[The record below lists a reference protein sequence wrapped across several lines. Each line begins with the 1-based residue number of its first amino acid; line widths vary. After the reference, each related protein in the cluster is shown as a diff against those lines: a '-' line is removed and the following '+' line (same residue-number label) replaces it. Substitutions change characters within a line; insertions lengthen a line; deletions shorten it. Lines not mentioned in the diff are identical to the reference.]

1 MYRLLVPGRRFAL
14 LLALILV
21 MFTGSLSVSGAHRDS
36 TARAAT
42 PAAQLIHVD
51 GAQGTDSATC
61 GADPGPAACQTIG
74 YALDNRATAGAT
86 VSVAAG
92 VYQETIVL
100 RPGVKV
106 QGAGAETT
114 TIDGGGSGPVV
125 TAAGAAIGDAVVL
138 SGFTI
143 TGGQASQGAG
153 ITIRDGAAPI
163 VEHNV
168 LQGNTADFGG
178 AMHLDACSPT
188 VRDNTIRDN
197 SATYN
202 AGGIYVWQGAPL
214 ISGNTIAGNSS
225 GWGGGL
231 FVNGS
236 AGTISGNVIKDNTAS
251 AGGGGIQVYGL
262 ATCAISGNTI
272 ESNSASPTEPMGGG
286 GLNID
291 VAASPVLSAN
301 VVRDNTGL
309 AGAGI
314 NLGGTGSG
322 TLTAHGNIICS
333 NGGYQFYNETTQSV
347 DLTGNWWGTNSPG
360 SNQIYGPAHYDP
372 WISMSAYAIP
382 ARVTVPGTVTVRAV
396 LHGDGYPAPDGTPIA
411 WRTTLGTL
419 HTSASS
425 TAGGVAQTVLSSAS
439 AGQAVVTAT
448 DPCGFSVETA
458 VWFLGSVRVYVP
470 LLLYVTR

>member
-1 MYRLLVPGRRFAL
+1 MYRFPGAGRRLAQL
-14 LLALILV
+14 VALILV
-21 MFTGSLSVSGAHRDS
+21 IFTGSLSVSGAHRDS
-36 TARAAT
+36 TAFAAT
-42 PAAQLIHVD
+42 PAAQLIYVD

-61 GADPGPAACQTIG
+61 GANPGPAACQTIG
-74 YALDNRATAGAT
+74 YALANRVAAGGT

-92 VYQETIVL
+92 TYRETITL
-100 RPGVKV
+100 KPGVKV

-114 TIDGGGSGPVV
+114 IIDGNGTGPVV
-125 TAAGAAIGDAVVL
+125 TADGAAIGDTVVL
-138 SGFTI
+138 SGFTV
-143 TGGQASQGAG
+143 TGGQAASGAG
-153 ITIRDGAAPI
+153 ITIRNGAAPLI
-163 VEHNV
+163 ENNTIRN
-168 LQGNTADFGG
+168 NTADFGG
-178 AMHLDACSPT
+178 AMHIDASAPT

-197 SATYN
+197 TATSN
-202 AGGIYVWQGAPL
+202 AGGIYVWQGAPA
-214 ISGNTIAGNSS
+214 ISGNTIEGNSS

-236 AGTISGNVIKDNTAS
+236 AGTISGNIIQENTAT

-322 TLTAHGNIICS
+322 TLTAHGNVICGNS
-333 NGGYQFYNETTQSV
+333 GYQFYNETPQSV
-347 DLTGNWWGTNSPG
+347 DLTGNWWGTNNPG
-360 SNQIYGPAHYDP
+360 SNEIHGLANYDP
-372 WISMSAYAIP
+372 WIAMSAYAIP

-458 VWFLGSVRVYVP
+458 VWFLGSVRVYMP
-470 LLLYVTR
+470 LLPAGS